1 MIIFTKRKKEILIYE
16 LKDKLSDK
24 NLTLVN
30 ISGGGRI
37 EYEDLGVKN
46 TIKILLPNDSSR
58 GHKDNIVLYDGSLYD
73 YTEEEYCYMCSILRN
88 DNIQQPMMLYPYS
101 HIDYFIQPKVIRF
114 LEP

>member
-1 MIIFTKRKKEILIYE
+1 MIIFTKRAKELIYE

-30 ISGGGRI
+30 ISGRRI

-46 TIKILLPNDSSR
+46 IIKILSPNGSAR

>member
-30 ISGGGRI
+30 ICGGRI
-37 EYEDLGVKN
+37 EYEDFGVTN
-46 TIKILLPNDSSR
+46 TIKILSPNCSSR